1 MRIGQVPAI
10 LPSAC
15 LRDLHCYAIR
25 LRISDMRKLAAF
37 VVLLLLPGLAAA
49 QSNRPFESD
58 TVPKTVIGPTNPDL
72 QEGAKALLAGDA
84 EVGVRKTLEGLEV
97 AVGER
102 EHEAALSNLCAG
114 YILLG
119 QYQAALGYCDLLL
132 ARNDENWRAY
142 NNRAVIYIKIGQYA
156 KAEKDLARGEALRP
170 GAHTLKVAR
179 AMYMDAVH
187 PVAPEV
193 EVDDRQSRSGDDPRR

>member
-1 MRIGQVPAI
+1 MRFFAYIG
-10 LPSAC
+10 
-15 LRDLHCYAIR
+15 
-25 LRISDMRKLAAF
+25 
-37 VVLLLLPGLAAA
+37 LLLLPALVSA

-58 TVPKTVIGPTNPDL
+58 TATKTVIGPANPDL
-72 QEGAKALLAGDA
+72 QDGAKALLAGDA
-84 EVGVRKTLEGLEV
+84 ELGVRKTLEGLEV

-142 NNRAVIYIKIGQYA
+142 NNRAVIYIKTGQYE
-156 KAEKDLARGEALRP
+156 KAERDLAKGEALRP

-193 EVDDRQSRSGDDPRR
+193 EVDDSQGERGDEQ

>member
-1 MRIGQVPAI
+1 MRVLLVLTAACL
-10 LPSAC
+10 LPS
-15 LRDLHCYAIR
+15 LV
-25 LRISDMRKLAAF
+25 M
-37 VVLLLLPGLAAA
+37 A
-49 QSNRPFESD
+49 QNDRPFQSEAA
-58 TVPKTVIGPTNPDL
+58 PKTVIGPRNPDL
-72 QEGAKALLAGDA
+72 NDGAQALIAGDA
-84 EVGVRKTLEGLEV
+84 ETGVRKTLQGLEQ
-97 AVGER
+97 AVGAR

-132 ARNDENWRAY
+132 ARNDKNWRAY
-142 NNRAVIYIKIGQYA
+142 NNRAVVYIKIGQYA
-156 KAEKDLARGEALRP
+156 KAEQDLAKGEALRP

-193 EVDDRQSRSGDDPRR
+193 EVDDRQSGVEDARRP

>member
-1 MRIGQVPAI
+1 MRI
-10 LPSAC
+10 
-15 LRDLHCYAIR
+15 
-25 LRISDMRKLAAF
+25 LAALI
-37 VVLLLLPGLAAA
+37 VVLLLPAVSVA
-49 QSNRPFESD
+49 QSNRAFESD
-58 TVPKTVIGPTNPDL
+58 TTPKTVIGVRNPDL
-72 QEGAKALLAGDA
+72 HEGAQALLAGDA
-84 EVGVRKTLEGLEV
+84 ETGVRKTLEGLEV

-114 YILLG
+114 YILLA

-132 ARNDENWRAY
+132 ARNDQNWRAY
-142 NNRAVIYIKIGQYA
+142 NNRAVIYIKLGQYA
-156 KAEKDLARGEALRP
+156 KAEKDLAKGEALRP

-193 EVDDRQSRSGDDPRR
+193 EVDDRQTNNEPRR

>member
-1 MRIGQVPAI
+1 MRMLVAAVLIG
-10 LPSAC
+10 LTPS
-15 LRDLHCYAIR
+15 L
-25 LRISDMRKLAAF
+25 
-37 VVLLLLPGLAAA
+37 VVA
-49 QSNRPFESD
+49 QSNRAFEND
-58 TVPKTVIGPTNPDL
+58 AAPKTIIGIRNPDL

-84 EVGVRKTLEGLEV
+84 ELGVRKTLQGLEV

-114 YILLG
+114 YILLA

-142 NNRAVIYIKIGQYA
+142 NNRAVIYIKLGRYVN
-156 KAEKDLARGEALRP
+156 AEQDLAKGEALRP

-187 PVAPEV
+187 PVAPEI
-193 EVDDRQSRSGDDPRR
+193 EVDDRQSRSGNGPQRP